1 MDILHRVI
9 GFATL
14 GGAGLGV
21 IGAAWLAFRPA
32 ALDRRYLAWLGYVV
46 VGLAVLGA
54 ATGAFRQTS
63 GGTPA
68 SLHPI
73 FAALA
78 VVTIPVAA
86 YLGPLFRERVAWAW
100 LVAFAVTGLA
110 VLGLF
115 GTG

>member
-1 MDILHRVI
+1 MDVLHRLI
-9 GFATL
+9 GFAAL

-32 ALDRRYLAWLGYVV
+32 ALDRRYLGWLGYAVV
-46 VGLAVLGA
+46 ALTVIGA

-63 GGTPA
+63 GGTPEA
-68 SLHPI
+68 LHPI
-73 FAALA
+73 FAGLS

-100 LVAFAVTGLA
+100 LIAFALTVLA
-110 VLGLF
+110 VVGLF
-115 GTG
+115 QTG